1 MRAFLKN
8 EDGATAIEYAMIGAA
23 MAAALLIAMPFIA
36 NSITSKF
43 NNVAV
48 KINSSFN

>member
-8 EDGATAIEYAMIGAA
+8 EDGATAIEYAMIAAA
-23 MAAALLIAMPFIA
+23 MAVALVIAMPFITS
-36 NSITSKF
+36 SITSKF

-48 KINSSFN
+48 KINTNFN